1 MAVSVM
7 IRIDALDKAWT
18 RKPISWQ
25 PKLFEASFTVARDKT
40 NSGAVVL
47 VNKKSMRA
55 NEPTKTRVE
64 FLLWGFRHK
73 AKRRIAFPSIAN
85 ITTTADV
92 KDSTTTRL
100 RLLGAR
106 DIAKRI
112 DLESGHWKPIFFP
125 FVCLTENMQLLVD
138 FRWRTSSGCGL
149 SQPWSTFNHA
159 AE

>member
-64 FLLWGFRHK
+64 FLL
-73 AKRRIAFPSIAN
+73 
-85 ITTTADV
+85 
-92 KDSTTTRL
+92 
-100 RLLGAR
+100 
-106 DIAKRI
+106 
-112 DLESGHWKPIFFP
+112 
-125 FVCLTENMQLLVD
+125 
-138 FRWRTSSGCGL
+138 
-149 SQPWSTFNHA
+149 
-159 AE
+159 